1 MSGKYGVALASHIE
15 RQLKLKDPVEAIE
28 GIVNSDFFPRV
39 WNEDDFRNLP
49 EMLRTVCDVYAFCI
63 NSGAAGLVGLFSDS
77 STRLAMNE
85 IEASL
90 KRIGAK
96 RSCDFVEKLRV
107 AMPRKRFPRN
117 ATESARV
124 WNVLMSAPGKQG
136 QSAAM
141 FRKLMAEYV
150 PAVSSLP
157 EELRRF
163 LKKNSKELIDA
174 LAAAKSGG
182 GR

>member
-1 MSGKYGVALASHIE
+1 MGSALASHVE
-15 RQLKLKDPVEAIE
+15 RQLKLKNPVEAIE

-39 WNEDDFRNLP
+39 WNEDDFRKLP
-49 EMLRTVCDVYAFCI
+49 EMLKMVCDVYAFCI
-63 NSGAAGLVGLFSDS
+63 NSGAAGLVGLFGDS
-77 STRLAMNE
+77 STRLALNE

-96 RSCDFVEKLRV
+96 RSYDFVEELRM
-107 AMPRKRFPRN
+107 AMPQERFPKN
-117 ATESARV
+117 ATEAARV
-124 WNVLMSAPGKQG
+124 WDVLLGAQSKQG

-141 FRKLMAEYV
+141 FRELMADYA

-163 LKKNSKELIDA
+163 LRKNSKELINA
-174 LAAAKSGG
+174 LV
-182 GR
+182 